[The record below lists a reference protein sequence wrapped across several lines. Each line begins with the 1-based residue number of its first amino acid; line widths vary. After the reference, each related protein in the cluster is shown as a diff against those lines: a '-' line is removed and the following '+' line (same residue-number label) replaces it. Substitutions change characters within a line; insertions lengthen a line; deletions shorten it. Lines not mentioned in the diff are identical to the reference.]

1 MPDLLDLQHRHI
13 RLKSSLPKDGEA
25 EALYFLTM
33 IKTEQL
39 GRLFVMELECIS
51 NDHHIKLKD
60 VLGKAMTIEL
70 DLPEASDDV
79 RYFHGLVTEFSYLGH
94 FEGFAHYKA
103 ILRPWPWFLSRKQ
116 DSRIFQEKTVPEI
129 IEQVF
134 KEINKFDDFK
144 RRLNGTF
151 RKRVYCVQYRE
162 TDFNFVSRL
171 MEEEGIYYYFEHEKN
186 KHVLVLSDDYSSHGP
201 FPGYKDLLY
210 FPAEPEYR
218 RKEDHIWKW
227 NFGEEVQSGKVVL
240 DDFDFVKP
248 STELETRSAGSGGYA
263 HSDKE
268 VFDYPGLYTEVK
280 DGEGYARVRM
290 EEHGALQEQC
300 QGEGNARGLAV
311 GHLFNLGEEA
321 APDWRD
327 EQNREYLITSATH
340 VLRLEESTEQ
350 EDSYECRFTAI
361 DAKIPFRPQRITPKP
376 TVRGIQTA
384 IVCGKKGEEI
394 WTDKYGRVKVQF
406 HWDRQG
412 KKDENSSCW
421 VRVAQ
426 LWAGKNWGAM
436 FIPRMGQEVVVDF
449 LEGDPD
455 RPLIIGRVYN
465 DELMPPYELPAE
477 MTKSTIKSR
486 STKEGTP
493 DNFNELRFEDKI
505 GEEEIYFHAEKDFN
519 RVVENND
526 TLKVGYDD
534 KDKGDQTIGI
544 NHDRTTT
551 IGNNDT
557 LNVGYEGDKEAGDQ
571 TIKIYKD
578 RTTTLETGSETVTIQ
593 KDRTTT
599 LKTGNDTLKV
609 KAGKRFVEAAQ
620 EIQLKVGSSKIT
632 MNPAEIKIEAAMIT
646 VKATGTLK
654 LESPMSELKGTGIL
668 TLSGGLIKIN

>member
-1 MPDLLDLQHRHI
+1 MPELLDLQRRHI
-13 RLKSSLPKDGEA
+13 RLKSPLGEGGRDT
-25 EALYFLTM
+25 LYFLTM
-33 IKTEQL
+33 VKTEKL
-39 GRLFVMELECIS
+39 GRLFVMDLDCIS
-51 NDHHIKLKD
+51 NDHHITLKD
-60 VLGKAMTIEL
+60 VLGKPMTIEL
-70 DLPEASDDV
+70 DLPERSDEM
-79 RYFHGLVTEFSYLGH
+79 RYFHGLVSEFSYLGH

-103 ILRPWPWFLSRKQ
+103 KLMPWPWFLSRKQ
-116 DSRIFQEKTVPEI
+116 DSRIFQEMTVPEI

-134 KEINKFDDFK
+134 KEINGFNDFK
-144 RRLNGTF
+144 RVLNRTY
-151 RKRVYCVQYRE
+151 RTRVYTVQYRE

-171 MEEEGIYYYFEHEKN
+171 MEEEGIYYYFEHESD

-201 FPGYKDLLY
+201 FPGYDELLY
-210 FPAEPEYR
+210 FPAETEFR
-218 RKEDHIWKW
+218 RKDDHIWKW
-227 NFGEEVQSGKVVL
+227 NICEGAQSGKIVL

-248 STELETRSAGSGGYA
+248 SADLETRSAGSGGYA
-263 HSDKE
+263 QSDKE
-268 VFDYPGLYTEVK
+268 VFDYPGLYTEVA
-280 DGEGYARVRM
+280 DGEDYARIRM
-290 EEHGALQEQC
+290 EEHGALQEQL

-311 GHLFNLGEEA
+311 GHLFNLNEEA

-340 VLRLEESTEQ
+340 ILRLEESEEQ

-361 DAKIPFRPQRITPKP
+361 DARVPFRPQRITPKP

-384 IVCGKKGEEI
+384 IVCGKEGEEI
-394 WTDKYGRVKVQF
+394 WTDKYGRIKVQF

-412 KKDENSSCW
+412 ENDENSSCW
-421 VRVAQ
+421 IRVAQ

-436 FIPRMGQEVVVDF
+436 FIPRIGQEVVVDF

-486 STKEGTP
+486 STKGGTP

-551 IGNNDT
+551 IGNDDT
-557 LNVGYEGDKEAGDQ
+557 LNVGYEGDKEAGSQ
-571 TIKIYKD
+571 TVKIFKD
-578 RTTTLETGSETVTIQ
+578 RTTTLETG
-593 KDRTTT
+593 
-599 LKTGNDTLKV
+599 NDTLNV
-609 KAGKRFVEAAQ
+609 SAGKRYVEAAQ
-620 EIQLKVGSSKIT
+620 EIQLVVGTSKIV
-632 MNPAEIKIEAAMIT
+632 MKPAEITIQAVKITI
-646 VKATGTLK
+646 KADAQLSLQG
-654 LESPMSELKGTGIL
+654 SISELKGDATL
-668 TLSGGLIKIN
+668 TLKGGVIMIN